1 MIFRF
6 NRTIIDLKGGKNV
19 KTLKEI
25 REEHGLTGKQLA
37 VLFNVAPSTIFNM
50 ETDSSNIKNTLLQ
63 QYIRAFKIPYDQI
76 FLGNKYDT
84 TEFLR
89 KKKENL
95 LKNLIK
101 DKKKE

>member
-1 MIFRF
+1 MTLRY
-6 NRTIIDLKGGKNV
+6 NRIIIYSKGGKNV

-25 REEHGLTGKQLA
+25 REEHGLTAKQLA
-37 VLFNVAPSTIFNM
+37 VIFNVATSTIFNM

-63 QYIRAFKIPYDQI
+63 QYIRFFKIPYDQI
-76 FLGNKYDT
+76 FLGNKSDT
-84 TEFLR
+84 NEFLK

-101 DKKKE
+101 D